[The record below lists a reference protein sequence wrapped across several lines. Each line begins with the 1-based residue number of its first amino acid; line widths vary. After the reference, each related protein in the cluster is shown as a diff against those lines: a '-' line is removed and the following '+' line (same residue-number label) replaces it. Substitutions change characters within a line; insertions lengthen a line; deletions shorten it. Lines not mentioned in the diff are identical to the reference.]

1 MKQKTVFQITTIG
14 ELIDPFV
21 THEELIGELQSQ
33 IDEGYR
39 SLIVKIEVISTE
51 KLDGPESV

>member
-21 THEELIGELQSQ
+21 THEGLIGELQSQ